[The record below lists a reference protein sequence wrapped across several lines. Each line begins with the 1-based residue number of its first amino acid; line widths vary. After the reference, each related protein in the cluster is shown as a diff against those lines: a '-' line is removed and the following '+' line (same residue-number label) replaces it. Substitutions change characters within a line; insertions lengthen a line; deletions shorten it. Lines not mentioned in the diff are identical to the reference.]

1 MIFAAA
7 TNNAKKLKEI
17 KRILNAL
24 GHDAKTLKEL
34 GIEIE
39 IEENGTTFAENAVIK
54 AKAIADICKMPTISD
69 DSGLEVDFLN
79 GAPGVYTA
87 RYAGENATDDEN
99 IDKLLDALKD
109 VPQEDRGAA
118 FVSSVCL
125 YVPVENGED
134 ISVVCTGR
142 CPGWIG
148 WERIGDGG
156 FGYDPIFMVG
166 DVSYSE
172 MSAEEKDKLSH
183 RGKALSLLLEKLND
197 YMSL

>member
-54 AKAIADICKMPTISD
+54 AKTIATICKMPTISD

-79 GAPGVYTA
+79 GASGVYTA
-87 RYAGENATDDEN
+87 RYAGENTTDDEN

-172 MSAEEKDKLSH
+172 MSAEEKDTISH
-183 RGKALSLLLEKLND
+183 RGQALRLLGEEIAE
-197 YMSL
+197 MQF

>member
-54 AKAIADICKMPTISD
+54 AKTIATICKMPTISD

-109 VPQEDRGAA
+109 VPQDDRGAA

-148 WERIGDGG
+148 WERIGDCG

-172 MSAEEKDKLSH
+172 MSAEEKDAISH
-183 RGKALSLLLEKLND
+183 RGQALRLLGEEIAE
-197 YMSL
+197 MQF

>member
-17 KRILNAL
+17 KRILSAL
-24 GHDAKTLKEL
+24 GHDAKTLREL

-54 AKAIADICKMPTISD
+54 AKAIAEICKMPTISD
-69 DSGLEVDFLN
+69 DSGLEVDFLD

-87 RYAGENATDDEN
+87 RYAGENATDDDN
-99 IDKLLDALKD
+99 IDKLLNALNGVEK
-109 VPQEDRGAA
+109 EKRTAA

-125 YVPVENGED
+125 YIPAENGED
-134 ISVVCTGR
+134 TSVVCTGK
-142 CPGWIG
+142 CEGWIG

-166 DVSYSE
+166 DTSYSQ
-172 MSAEEKDKLSH
+172 MSAEEKDAISH
-183 RGKALSLLLEKLND
+183 RGKALRLLGEEIAKITF
-197 YMSL
+197 

>member
-54 AKAIADICKMPTISD
+54 AKAIADICKIPTISD

-99 IDKLLDALKD
+99 IDKLLAALSG
-109 VPQEDRGAA
+109 VPQENRGAA

-134 ISVVCTGR
+134 ISVVCTGK
-142 CPGWIG
+142 CEGWIG
-148 WERIGDGG
+148 YERIGDGG

-166 DVSYSE
+166 NVSYSE
-172 MSAEEKDKLSH
+172 MSADEKDAISH
-183 RGKALSLLLEKLND
+183 RGKALRLLGEK
-197 YMSL
+197 MAEMTF

>member
-1 MIFAAA
+1 MNKIIFA
-7 TNNAKKLKEI
+7 TGNQGKIREI
-17 KRILNAL
+17 KQIMADMDVEILSM
-24 GHDAKTLKEL
+24 KEA
-34 GIEIE
+34 GIFMD

-54 AKAIADICKMPTISD
+54 AKTIATICKMPTISD

-99 IDKLLDALKD
+99 LDKLLDVLKD

-172 MSAEEKDKLSH
+172 MSAEEKDAISH
-183 RGKALSLLLEKLND
+183 RGQALRLLGEEIAK
-197 YMSL
+197 MIF

>member
-54 AKAIADICKMPTISD
+54 AKTIATICKMPTISD

-99 IDKLLDALKD
+99 IDKLLDVLKD

-172 MSAEEKDKLSH
+172 MSAEEKDAISH
-183 RGKALSLLLEKLND
+183 RGQALRLLGEEIAE
-197 YMSL
+197 MQF

>member
-54 AKAIADICKMPTISD
+54 AKTIATICKMPTISD

-87 RYAGENATDDEN
+87 RYAGENAPDDEN
-99 IDKLLDALKD
+99 IDKLLDVLKD

-172 MSAEEKDKLSH
+172 MSAEEKDAISH
-183 RGKALSLLLEKLND
+183 RGQALRLLGEEIAE
-197 YMSL
+197 MQF

>member
-1 MIFAAA
+1 MIFATA

-87 RYAGENATDDEN
+87 RYAGETATDDEN
-99 IDKLLDALKD
+99 IDKLLTALSG
-109 VPQEDRGAA
+109 VPQENRGAA

-134 ISVVCTGR
+134 ISVVCTGK
-142 CPGWIG
+142 CEGWIG
-148 WERIGDGG
+148 YERIGDGG

-166 DVSYSE
+166 NTSYSE
-172 MSAEEKDKLSH
+172 MSADEKDAISH
-183 RGKALSLLLEKLND
+183 RGKALRLLGEK
-197 YMSL
+197 MAEMTF

>member
-54 AKAIADICKMPTISD
+54 AKTIATICKMPTISD

-134 ISVVCTGR
+134 VCVVCTGR

-172 MSAEEKDKLSH
+172 MSAEEKDAISH
-183 RGKALSLLLEKLND
+183 RGQALRLLGEEIAK
-197 YMSL
+197 MTF

>member
-87 RYAGENATDDEN
+87 RYAGETATDDEN
-99 IDKLLDALKD
+99 IDKLLTALSG
-109 VPQEDRGAA
+109 VPQENRGAA

-134 ISVVCTGR
+134 ISVVCTGK
-142 CPGWIG
+142 CEGWIG
-148 WERIGDGG
+148 YERIGDGG

-166 DVSYSE
+166 NTSYSE
-172 MSAEEKDKLSH
+172 MSADEKDAISH
-183 RGKALSLLLEKLND
+183 RGKALRLLGEK
-197 YMSL
+197 MAEMTF

>member
-54 AKAIADICKMPTISD
+54 AKTIATICKMPTISD

-172 MSAEEKDKLSH
+172 MSAEEKDAISH
-183 RGKALSLLLEKLND
+183 RGQALRLLGEEIAE
-197 YMSL
+197 MQF

>member
-24 GHDAKTLKEL
+24 DHDAKTLKEL

-54 AKAIADICKMPTISD
+54 AKTIATICKMPTISD

-99 IDKLLDALKD
+99 IDKLLDVLKD

-172 MSAEEKDKLSH
+172 MSAEEKDAISH
-183 RGKALSLLLEKLND
+183 RGQALRLLGEEIAE
-197 YMSL
+197 MQF

>member
-54 AKAIADICKMPTISD
+54 AKTIAAICKMPTISD

-125 YVPVENGED
+125 YMPVENGED

-172 MSAEEKDKLSH
+172 MSAEEKDAISH
-183 RGKALSLLLEKLND
+183 RGQALRLLGEEIAE
-197 YMSL
+197 MQF